1 MEAGVARFENKYVI
15 GLTGNI
21 AVGKSVVRRM
31 LQHLGAYTIDADGLT
46 HQAMMPG
53 APAYKPVIDTFGRY
67 IVDPNGQVNRA
78 KLGSLAFAVPEVL
91 ATLEGIVH
99 PVVGNAIVQLINRAS
114 QRVIIVEAIKLLEGN
129 LASLCDAI
137 WVVDAPREAQIAR
150 LVKDRAMSEAE
161 AKKRIEAQNPQA
173 EKLVRANVVINN
185 SSDVDLTWKQVQDA
199 WNRIPKERP
208 TPPPTEF
215 LKPTPNE
222 APVAPFPS
230 IKPLTP
236 APVAPAPVAVAP
248 AAPAAVA
255 VPAKRS
261 EIVVKTDTQ
270 EAVVINGVRVKRG
283 TPNHAEQIASF
294 MAEMSGR
301 NVSRMDVILG
311 FGQKSYYLALDEESE
326 ISVLAGWQVENL
338 IATIDEL
345 YVASDAPLPSAIVSL
360 VTEIENAARTLQS
373 EVCFVYLP
381 TSGDP
386 AVRSGFVRAGYTMLV
401 VDELT
406 SPAWREA
413 ASEQLR
419 DGRVGLMKALR
430 LDRVTKP
437 I

>member
-1 MEAGVARFENKYVI
+1 VARFENKYVI

-31 LQHLGAYTIDADGLT
+31 LQHLGAYTVDADGLS

-53 APAYKPVIDTFGRY
+53 APAYKPVIDTFGKY
-67 IVDPNGQVNRA
+67 ILDANGQINRA
-78 KLGSLAFAVPEVL
+78 RLGAIAFAVPDVL
-91 ATLEGIVH
+91 MTLEGIVH
-99 PVVGNAIVQLINRAS
+99 PVVGSAIAQLINRS
-114 QRVIIVEAIKLLEGN
+114 TQRIIIIEAIKLLEGN

-137 WVVDAPREAQIAR
+137 WVVDAPRDAQVAR
-150 LVKDRAMSEAE
+150 LIKDRAMSEAE
-161 AKKRIEAQNPQA
+161 AKKRIDAQNPQA

-185 SSDVDLTWKQVQDA
+185 GADVDMTWKQVQDA

-236 APVAPAPVAVAP
+236 APVAPAPVAAP
-248 AAPAAVA
+248 AKSA
-255 VPAKRS
+255 

-294 MAEMSGR
+294 ITQMSGR
-301 NVSRMDVILG
+301 EISRMDVMLN

-386 AVRSGFVRAGYTMLV
+386 AVRSGFVRAGYTTLV